1 MTKEK
6 SDMSPGTGNRK
17 RRGLWWKI
25 PLGLLAILIV
35 LLVIAWVSLPAIV
48 TRIANKQ
55 LPAILQTDASLE
67 KIELHLTKGFAAIHG
82 LRIGQPEGFGDETL
96 LELKQFI
103 AQVDV
108 GSLIGGELIDIQAV
122 ELDGLTANLIKDA
135 NGDLNITKL
144 GPPPST
150 DQTDSSDPSVDP
162 LPESKPLAIALER
175 LVVNDVAVSYTDQAE
190 GAVPASLALGDLG
203 ILIEDCEV
211 HLGES
216 SEINAKNLE
225 ITLRNIAARLPGK
238 IGLARLGVQ
247 LDGCRIRIEEDL
259 AVTLNQGGV
268 TLENIRI
275 AQPDGFGDNALLDV
289 PRIHLDIGQSPFVD
303 NVVHLNRLEIE
314 SLQAHI
320 VRNAEGIL
328 NATRLTPTSGTK
340 TKTSSDVS
348 DKSDAPD
355 EPAPGSSIGIHLAA
369 LGFKDF
375 SITYTDAA
383 LGDETPLELRIH
395 DFNVALKN
403 LMAFRAEPPIDTSS
417 IKLSAS
423 IDQREKPPAKLGL
436 LANVGPAGAG
446 VPDVNAQ
453 AQLTGL
459 LLDTLGSL
467 VTPAA
472 RKTVGA
478 DGIDASVSVALDVN
492 SIDLDGNATTD
503 QKHAY
508 PFLVHGPW
516 NDLTID
522 LGPILLGIAGRFTTG
537 LVKNLAAGTTSAAVD
552 LAGNMVGGA
561 TDLGKGSMDTVGK
574 VGGGLFGAAKSAL
587 KGDFKNAGGELKEA
601 TVGAAK
607 AAKSSIGDAGS
618 GMKKMTED
626 TISTTTGGKRSMEW
640 LEQSADRHLESMIS
654 AESALSGMPY
664 PPPPLIEA
672 TPE

>member
-6 SDMSPGTGNRK
+6 SDMSPGTGKRK

-35 LLVIAWVSLPAIV
+35 LLVIAWVRLPAIV

-82 LRIGQPEGFGDETL
+82 LRIDQPEGFGDEPL

-103 AQVDV
+103 ARVDL
-108 GSLIGGELIDIQAV
+108 GSLIGGELIVIQAV

-162 LPESKPLAIALER
+162 RPESKPLTITLER
-175 LVVNDVAVSYTDQAE
+175 LAVNDVAVSYTDQAE

-203 ILIEDCEV
+203 ILLEDCEV

-216 SEINAKNLE
+216 TEINAKNLE
-225 ITLRNIAARLPGK
+225 ITLRNIAAGLPGK
-238 IGLARLGVQ
+238 IGLALLGVQ

-259 AVTLNQGGV
+259 TVTLNQGDV

-303 NVVHLNRLEIE
+303 NIVHVNRFEIE

-328 NATRLTPTSGTK
+328 NATRLTPTSGTE
-340 TKTSSDVS
+340 TKTSSD
-348 DKSDAPD
+348 
-355 EPAPGSSIGIHLAA
+355 EPAPDPGSRIGIHLAA
-369 LGFKDF
+369 LGFKDG

-383 LGDETPLELRIH
+383 LGDETPLELRIR
-395 DFNVALKN
+395 DFNVALEN
-403 LMAFRAEPPIDTSS
+403 LMAFLAEPPVDTSS

-423 IDQREKPPAKLGL
+423 IDQRENPPAKLGL

-446 VPDVNAQ
+446 VPEVNAQ

-459 LLDTLGSL
+459 LLDTLGSM
-467 VTPAA
+467 VTPAT

-492 SIDLDGNATTD
+492 SIDLDGQATTD

-508 PFLVHGPW
+508 PFRVHGPW

-522 LGPILLGIAGRFTTG
+522 LGPILLGVAGRFTTG
-537 LVKNLAAGTTSAAVD
+537 LVKNLAGGTTGAAVD
-552 LAGNMVGGA
+552 LAGNMAGGA
-561 TDLGKGSMDTVGK
+561 KDLGKGTMDTVGK

-607 AAKSSIGDAGS
+607 EARSSIGDAGS
-618 GMKKMTED
+618 GMKEMAKD

-654 AESALSGMPY
+654 AESALSEMPY